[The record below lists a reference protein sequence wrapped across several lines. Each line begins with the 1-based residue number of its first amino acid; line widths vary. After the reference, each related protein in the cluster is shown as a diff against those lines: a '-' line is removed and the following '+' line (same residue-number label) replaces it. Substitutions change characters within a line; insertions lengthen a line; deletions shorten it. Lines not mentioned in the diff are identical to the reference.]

1 MKTIS
6 TGITETVSTFETNWE
21 LYKNM
26 AYKLYL
32 SFNIDSSHR
41 EDLIQS
47 SRIGLYKAM
56 NTFKDGAGSTF
67 TSWVWTYMRKEMIEY
82 INQNIRIVR
91 IPVNEIRNK
100 ERQNQPTD
108 YINSL
113 DDTYLDNSEPL
124 YSTIAYDDEEYQET
138 DITPLK
144 KAISQLKPQWQTI
157 MNMIAEGY
165 DGKQIGEHLGISR
178 QAVSQ
183 QKELAI
189 KKLQEIMIKT
199 K

>member
-1 MKTIS
+1 MEKEI
-6 TGITETVSTFETNWE
+6 STFETNWNQ
-21 LYKNM
+21 YKNM
-26 AYKLYL
+26 SYKLYL
-32 SFNIDSSHR
+32 SFNVDSSHR
-41 EDLIQS
+41 EDIIQC
-47 SRIGLYKAM
+47 SRIGLHKAM
-56 NTFKDGAGSTF
+56 ETFKEGAGSTF

-91 IPVNEIRNK
+91 IPVNELRNK
-100 ERQNQPTD
+100 ERQFQPTD

-138 DITPLK
+138 DTTPLK

-165 DGKQIGEHLGISR
+165 DGKQIGEHLNISR

-189 KKLQEIMIKT
+189 KKLQEIMVKT

>member
-32 SFNIDSSHR
+32 SFNVDSSHR

-157 MNMIAEGY
+157 MNMVAEGY
-165 DGKQIGEHLGISR
+165 DGKQIGEHLNISR